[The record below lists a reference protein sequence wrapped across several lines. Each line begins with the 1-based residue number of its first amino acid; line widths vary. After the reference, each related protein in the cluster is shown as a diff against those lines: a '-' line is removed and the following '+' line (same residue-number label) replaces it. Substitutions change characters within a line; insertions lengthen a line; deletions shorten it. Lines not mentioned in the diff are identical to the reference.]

1 MAHLDENG
9 TPAGDGRPGDANGPP
24 PAADGPSRLQ
34 ELERENARL
43 RAELAEVRL
52 RNSIYE
58 DEIAGIMR
66 RRLPATEEEFL
77 RGIEGPSI
85 SDIIRE
91 FDREQ
96 GEGQDR

>member
-1 MAHLDENG
+1 MANLDETG
-9 TPAGDGRPGDANGPP
+9 TPPGDGRNGEPHDTP

-43 RAELAEVRL
+43 RTELAELKTKHQVYLDILADISR
-52 RNSIYE
+52 
-58 DEIAGIMR
+58 DE
-66 RRLPATEEEFL
+66 LPATEEEFL

-91 FDREQ
+91 FEQ
-96 GEGQDR
+96 EHGLGGKP